1 MQTPS
6 SQQFHSY
13 SAPALPSFLAQK
25 QISSMSPE
33 IGQKQKTLPVSQNGI
48 ERKQIPQH
56 LKIGQ
61 TQIPLSASTNGKVQ
75 KQASPLPKVGQKQ
88 LSSTPTNCHQLLPS
102 CKNSNFQQCHSYS
115 NSSTSVGAAISLL
128 DNFEGISETMLEIE
142 AVVVQSGDTE
152 NDCDESQSK
161 SEQQC
166 TRLPES
172 KSNFNL
178 INIYFSKK
186 KL

>member
-1 MQTPS
+1 M
-6 SQQFHSY
+6 
-13 SAPALPSFLAQK
+13 
-25 QISSMSPE
+25 
-33 IGQKQKTLPVSQNGI
+33 
-48 ERKQIPQH
+48 
-56 LKIGQ
+56 
-61 TQIPLSASTNGKVQ
+61 
-75 KQASPLPKVGQKQ
+75 
-88 LSSTPTNCHQLLPS
+88 
-102 CKNSNFQQCHSYS
+102 
-115 NSSTSVGAAISLL
+115 GAAISLL